1 MNYSTLKYPSNI
13 SNRCTINQ
21 KPPTSRASTGRV
33 SKQIVP
39 RVAVPFT
46 GIDVTVSNRGP
57 GKRVRTRRPLGSS
70 IRKTRSLDRIWLRHA
85 PIQANGH
92 TDARLE
98 VWQFLD
104 AGFDPGE
111 RWANSRSVRDSPY
124 FLDGTTFLTTS
135 PRTVLRLLRNHSR
148 SISLPNHIFFFQTS
162 RYKATRMRIFLLS
175 RNPVQG
181 SSLIDRYSRI
191 DEPSLN
197 RNAYFSLFWGTALT
211 GTVYI

>member
-70 IRKTRSLDRIWLRHA
+70 IRKTRSLGRIWLRHA

-135 PRTVLRLLRNHSR
+135 PRT
-148 SISLPNHIFFFQTS
+148 TS

-197 RNAYFSLFWGTALT
+197 RNAYFSLFWDRSCNVL
-211 GTVYI
+211 VWNPVPLLNN

>member
-70 IRKTRSLDRIWLRHA
+70 IRKTRSLGRIWLRHA

-135 PRTVLRLLRNHSR
+135 PRT
-148 SISLPNHIFFFQTS
+148 TS